1 MLMKSSDNEFCVA
14 TIGPAN
20 AVEICLISKFIISS
34 SAVKLAMMKKK
45 IS

>member
-1 MLMKSSDNEFCVA
+1 MKNSDYKFCIA

-20 AVEICLISKFIISS
+20 AVGICLISKFTISS

-45 IS
+45 IW